1 MLNHRFAFLLLIT
14 VVSACAQTEPVT
26 LPAVTIYSSHVAN
39 QEPSGS
45 FAMPVSALSYE
56 PLVDVQARNLAEGQA
71 DVSIRGGTF
80 ENTGFSIGAVPIY
93 DPQTGH
99 YFAELPVAPAM
110 LGAPLVRTGADN
122 AVSGWNAT
130 AGSVAYAW
138 SPIRT
143 GGFASVGA
151 GDNDLFH
158 SELYSGY
165 VSDVKLAGRTLAA
178 DASVAHSESDGT
190 RPFGDSNFTRH
201 NARLQLAN
209 DVSQTDFFAGYQEK
223 QFGWVNLYTPFNTPE
238 TENLRTTLLALNHRV
253 SQGADGDFVEVGA
266 YYRRNIDNYQIP
278 TFAYSAHHTTWVQGA
293 GLEGRVSVADA
304 TAVKYRA
311 GAIAD
316 DLQSDKLTAGTY
328 HTRTQVYA
336 GVVPE
341 HTFTLDSRQALVVS
355 AGANYDG
362 SNRVSSQVSPV
373 AEIALEQKA
382 SALKR
387 LYVSYA
393 ETTQLPTYTALNS
406 PMGGG
411 LFRGNPNLGR
421 SISQNF
427 EIGGNG
433 VVQDWAAKAA
443 VFFRRDNNLVDWTYN
458 SALPPTTAR
467 VANAVD
473 IDTTG
478 FEAVLSRTFHA
489 VDFVFGYT
497 ILHKNANYGSAAVD
511 ASFYALNYPDQR
523 LTAAIVAR
531 LGAGFELRMDNE
543 GRLQQPNALRRRND
557 DVVLSSLG
565 LYYVVPHVKGLM
577 LSAQVDNLWNTYY
590 EEVPLVPGARR
601 QFSVGATYGW

>member
-1 MLNHRFAFLLLIT
+1 MLNPRFASIVLIT
-14 VVSACAQTEPVT
+14 AVSAFAQTAPVT
-26 LPAVTIYSSHVAN
+26 LPAVTVYSSQVAN

-80 ENTGFSIGAVPIY
+80 ENTGFSIGAVPLY

-110 LGAPLVRTGADN
+110 LGAPAVRTGTDN

-130 AGSVAYAW
+130 AGSVAYSW
-138 SPIRT
+138 SPVHT

-158 SELYSGY
+158 SEFYSGY
-165 VSDVKLAGRTLAA
+165 LSDVKIGGRTLAA

-190 RPFGDSNFTRH
+190 RPFGDSNFTRY

-223 QFGWVNLYTPFNTPE
+223 QFGWVNLYTPFNKPE
-238 TENLRTTLLALNHRV
+238 IENLRTTLVALNHRV

-266 YYRRNIDNYQIP
+266 YYRRNVDNYQIP
-278 TFAYSAHHTTWVQGA
+278 AFAYSGHHTTWVQGA

-304 TAVKYRA
+304 TVVKYRA
-311 GAIAD
+311 GAVAD
-316 DLQSDKLTAGTY
+316 DLKSDKLTAGTY

-336 GVVPE
+336 GIVPE
-341 HTFTLDSRQALVVS
+341 HTFTLDSRQSLVVS

-362 SNRVSSQVSPV
+362 SNRASSQVSPV
-373 AEIALEQKA
+373 AEIALAQKL
-382 SALKR
+382 SVLKR

-393 ETTQLPTYTALNS
+393 ETSQLPTYTAINS
-406 PMGGG
+406 PAGAG

-421 SISQNF
+421 STSQNV
-427 EIGGNG
+427 EVGGNST
-433 VVQDWAAKAA
+433 VQGWNAKTA
-443 VFFRRDNNLVDWTYN
+443 VFFRRDNDLVDWTYN
-458 SALPPTTAR
+458 SALPPTVAR
-467 VANAVD
+467 RANAVD

-478 FEAVLSRTFHA
+478 FELVLSRTFHS

-497 ILHKNANYGSAAVD
+497 LLHKNADYGSAAVD

-543 GRLQQPNALRRRND
+543 GRIQEPNALRRRND
-557 DVVLSSLG
+557 DVILSSIG
-565 LYYVVPHVKGLM
+565 LYYAVPRVKGLT

-590 EEVPLVPGARR
+590 EEVPLVPGTRR
-601 QFSVGATYGW
+601 QYSVGATYGW